1 VICSTDLC
9 CSSPNVTGC
18 SSDGKKSER
27 FSVPKSLARW
37 MIARD
42 EQLDLDELRKKV
54 KEDMARTI
62 REVLSEY

>member
-1 VICSTDLC
+1 
-9 CSSPNVTGC
+9 
-18 SSDGKKSER
+18 
-27 FSVPKSLARW
+27 